1 MDYFT
6 TRPTRKCQNE
16 QDKLAA
22 VEVFI
27 WKFLLSIFVLKMN
40 ASKCFRVERNFLL
53 RDHARNRN
61 LFSSLYGNFGN
72 DDSKILFA

>member
-6 TRPTRKCQNE
+6 TRPIRKCQNE
-16 QDKLAA
+16 QDNFAA

-27 WKFLLSIFVLKMN
+27 WKFLLNTFVLKMK
-40 ASKCFRVERNFLL
+40 ASKCFRVERFFLL
-53 RDHARNRN
+53 RDHACNRN

-72 DDSKILFA
+72 DDSKILFV